1 MTLLAEAL
9 NESSIGV
16 EAIVLRYLKT
26 CAGRS
31 RDHWCSPT
39 ASQLSQHVFANPG
52 TVRVCLETLEA
63 AGKIIPTA
71 KLIDGRSVLGWTI
84 CRQGNNKAR
93 QSEALIPRF
102 TEEDRQFLRRCGVAL
117 DD

>member
-1 MTLLAEAL
+1 MTLLAETL
-9 NESSIGV
+9 NESGIGV

-26 CAGRS
+26 CAGRR

-39 ASQLSQHVFANPG
+39 VSRLSRHAFANPR

-63 AGKIIPTA
+63 AREIVPTA

-84 CRQGNNKAR
+84 RKQGSNQGR
-93 QSEALIPRF
+93 RSGALTPRF
-102 TEEDRQFLRRCGVAL
+102 TEEDRQFLRCCGVAL